1 MTGFIK
7 APDFND
13 TTIIVKDPPITDK
26 PKGPTQVTD
35 ATYKVNIVCSP
46 KEGGTASVVG
56 KSPIK
61 YGDKVAI
68 KPAAN
73 EGWVASSIN
82 VEKQEVGEEPF
93 MVTDDVTA
101 TVYFLQRPVFEPID
115 RTNTYE
121 GKVKIMELNDAPV
134 YVTLYATMSKDKDIS
149 CPFGDKT
156 YGYLTLM
163 LDPKMRYNGK
173 GVSVNGFFPPMK
185 IIGFQHEG
193 GKQYLVADGG
203 SVMYHDLRVTTNDL
217 LANLWFNL
225 LVRMDG
231 FESGSIV
238 PRRYRIEMTNV
249 NEKTG
254 ECTLGN
260 LEVFSRS
267 KGWVPGQDPSIAR
280 HTASKFPS
288 LSGGA
293 HDLGIAADYFKGC
306 TLKLAKKRDDVL
318 WYPPLEWA
326 KSQTEYDKKIEK
338 MKDTYLHFITDCE
351 ALFGL

>member
-1 MTGFIK
+1 
-7 APDFND
+7 
-13 TTIIVKDPPITDK
+13 
-26 PKGPTQVTD
+26 
-35 ATYKVNIVCSP
+35 
-46 KEGGTASVVG
+46 
-56 KSPIK
+56 
-61 YGDKVAI
+61 
-68 KPAAN
+68 
-73 EGWVASSIN
+73 
-82 VEKQEVGEEPF
+82 
-93 MVTDDVTA
+93 
-101 TVYFLQRPVFEPID
+101 
-115 RTNTYE
+115 
-121 GKVKIMELNDAPV
+121 
-134 YVTLYATMSKDKDIS
+134 
-149 CPFGDKT
+149 
-156 YGYLTLM
+156 
-163 LDPKMRYNGK
+163 MRYNGK

>member
-1 MTGFIK
+1 MTAKEVRNIISRRLHGFIGQ
-7 APDFND
+7 PVILHEQD
-13 TTIIVKDPPITDK
+13 
-26 PKGPTQVTD
+26 
-35 ATYKVNIVCSP
+35 
-46 KEGGTASVVG
+46 
-56 KSPIK
+56 
-61 YGDKVAI
+61 
-68 KPAAN
+68 
-73 EGWVASSIN
+73 
-82 VEKQEVGEEPF
+82 VGEP
-93 MVTDDVTA
+93 
-101 TVYFLQRPVFEPID
+101 
-115 RTNTYE
+115 
-121 GKVKIMELNDAPV
+121 APPL
-134 YVTLYATMSKDKDIS
+134 LYYRFIS
-149 CPFGDKT
+149 PLIPLG
-156 YGYLTLM
+156 GA
-163 LDPKMRYNGK
+163 
-173 GVSVNGFFPPMK
+173 S
-185 IIGFQHEG
+185 IWHEG